1 MGRDGDLLGLALG
14 DALLFARELHA
25 QDAEVGSPEIQGV
38 EEPLLIPEFRN
49 NFVSKLTSE
58 SEALHTYSKKHEQRE
73 SKIK

>member
-38 EEPLLIPEFRN
+38 EEPFLVPEFCTT
-49 NFVSKLTSE
+49 VTLSKWTSE
-58 SEALHTYSKKHEQRE
+58 SEAYVMDRSRISSL
-73 SKIK
+73 I